1 MAGSTSA
8 IQLSSNALILLG
20 HPPISS
26 FDEPGAGAQAASN
39 LYEQS
44 YLNLLTI
51 HRWRFATKKAQL
63 ARLTAAPLNGFT
75 YQFQLPSDLLYLIRK
90 ESGGDYEIYGDRL
103 YSNSGTE
110 SIDYIYRVNEDN
122 LPPYFIKAFEF
133 FMASQLAIPVVGN
146 STRAAEYNGMYEM
159 QLKRAKFA
167 DSTQRPQDTFTDS
180 PYTQARF

>member
-8 IQLSSNALILLG
+8 IQISSNALILLG

-26 FDEPGAGAQAASN
+26 FDEPGAGAQASSN

-63 ARLTAAPLNGFT
+63 ARLSEAPLNG
-75 YQFQLPSDLLYLIRK
+75 YQYKFQLPPDLLYLIK
-90 ESGGDYEIYGDRL
+90 KDEGFKYEVFGDEL
-103 YSNSGTE
+103 HSNNLAE
-110 SIDYIYRVNEDN
+110 EIDYIYRVNEDN
-122 LPPYFIKAFEF
+122 LPPYFIKMFEF
-133 FMASQLAIPVVGN
+133 FFAAQLAIPVVGN
-146 STRAAEYNGMYEM
+146 TSRADYYANLYEM

-167 DSTQRPQDTFTDS
+167 DSSQRPGDTFLQS
-180 PYTQARF
+180 PYTQARY

>member
-8 IQLSSNALILLG
+8 IQISSNALILLG
-20 HPPISS
+20 HPPIAS

-44 YLNLLTI
+44 YLNMLTI

-63 ARLTAAPLNGFT
+63 SRLSGSPLNG
-75 YQFQLPSDLLYLIRK
+75 YMYKHQLPNDMLYLIK
-90 ESGGDYEIYGDRL
+90 KDIGFNYEIFGSEL
-103 YSNSGTE
+103 HSNNTTE
-110 SIDYIYRVNEDN
+110 EIDYLYRVKEDN

-133 FMASQLAIPVVGN
+133 FMAAQLAIPVVGN
-146 STRAAEYNGMYEM
+146 STRAEQYNKMYEM

-167 DSTQRPQDTFTDS
+167 DSTQRPGDTFVRN
-180 PYTQARF
+180 PYVEVRF

>member
-8 IQLSSNALILLG
+8 ISISSNALILLG

-26 FDEPGAGAQAASN
+26 FSEPGAGAQAASN

-44 YLNLLTI
+44 YLNMLTI

-63 ARLTAAPLNGFT
+63 ARLTATPLNGYN

-90 ESGGDYEIYGDRL
+90 DVGFKFEIYEDRL
-103 YSNSGTE
+103 YSNNTTE
-110 SIDYIYRVNEDN
+110 EIDYIYRVEEDK
-122 LPPYFIKAFEF
+122 LPPYFIKTFEF
-133 FMASQLAIPVVGN
+133 FMAAQLAIPVVGN
-146 STRAAEYNGMYEM
+146 STRMQEYNGMYEM

-167 DSTQRPQDTFTDS
+167 DSSQRPGDTFLQN
-180 PYTQARF
+180 PYVNVRF

>member
-8 IQLSSNALILLG
+8 ISISSNALILLG

-44 YLNLLTI
+44 YLNMLEI

-75 YQFQLPSDLLYLIRK
+75 YQFQLPNDLLYLIRK
-90 ESGGDYEIYGDRL
+90 DSGFNYEIYGDRL
-103 YSNSGTE
+103 YSNNATE
-110 SIDYIYRVNEDN
+110 EIDYIFRVNEDN
-122 LPPYFIKAFEF
+122 LPAYFIKTFEF
-133 FMASQLAIPVVGN
+133 FMAMQLAIPVVGN
-146 STRAAEYNGMYEM
+146 STRAAEYNSMYEM

-167 DSTQRPQDTFTDS
+167 DSTQRPGDTFVS
-180 PYTQARF
+180 NPYVNVRQ